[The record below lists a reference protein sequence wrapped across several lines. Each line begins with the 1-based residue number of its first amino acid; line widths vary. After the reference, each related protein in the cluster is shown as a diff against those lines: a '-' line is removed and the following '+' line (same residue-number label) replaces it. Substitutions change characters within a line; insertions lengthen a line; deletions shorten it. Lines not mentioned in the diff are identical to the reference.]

1 MSLASSAAAVDY
13 DATLILAVDTSNKSW
28 VVAAHVTDLGISRQS
43 LTTAQNDRRARDCD
57 RRLSSSR
64 KVLLR
69 LEKRR
74 RLDTHRRDRDGVGT
88 QRMIIPAQGLRIV
101 LAVRPVDFRC
111 GHDAL
116 AALVQN
122 TLGLDPHSGL
132 IVVFRSKRRDRL
144 KILLWDGTG
153 IVMIYKRLGDD
164 GGFSWPQISD
174 GVLQLSRVQFEALF
188 DGLNWKRVGE
198 PVMAAPAAAN

>member
-1 MSLASSAAAVDY
+1 
-13 DATLILAVDTSNKSW
+13 
-28 VVAAHVTDLGISRQS
+28 
-43 LTTAQNDRRARDCD
+43 
-57 RRLSSSR
+57 
-64 KVLLR
+64 
-69 LEKRR
+69 
-74 RLDTHRRDRDGVGT
+74 
-88 QRMIIPAQGLRIV
+88 MIISAQGLRIV
-101 LAVRPVDFRC
+101 LAVRTVDFRC

-188 DGLNWKRVGE
+188 DGLNWKSVGE
-198 PVMAAPAAAN
+198 PVMDTPAAAN